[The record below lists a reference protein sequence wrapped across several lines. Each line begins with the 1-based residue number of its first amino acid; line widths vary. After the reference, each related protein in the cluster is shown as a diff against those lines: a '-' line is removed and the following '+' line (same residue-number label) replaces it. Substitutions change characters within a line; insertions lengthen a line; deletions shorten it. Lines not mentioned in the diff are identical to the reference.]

1 MYMVGTDTSKMIH
14 GWNGSSIALGTPAGM
29 LYCTLFFIYKK
40 IAFSQLFLQF
50 SYKLKKSVWT

>member
-29 LYCTLFFIYKK
+29 LYCTLFLFIRKLHFHNY
-40 IAFSQLFLQF
+40 FSNFLIN
-50 SYKLKKSVWT
+50 